1 MQNLVILTKLD
12 YNCIIGLRSFLK
24 YPKGKFFGKGLL

>member
-12 YNCIIGLRSFLK
+12 YNYIIGLRSLPK
-24 YPKGKFFGKGLL
+24 CPKGKFFGKDLL